1 MIIEQ
6 AKTFYKIIDT
16 LDILTNF
23 MESFVVL
30 VKQTTFLV
38 LDIRRS
44 PSLQLSRVKE
54 GGGLNELCRYMHP
67 QMLWVLNGFVLK
79 KVILV

>member
-1 MIIEQ
+1 MTIEQ

-30 VKQTTFLV
+30 VKQNIFLV

-44 PSLQLSRVKE
+44 PSLHLSRVKE